1 MLQAPLGLA
10 TLRMVKDM
18 TKIERLSPLAEQ
30 AWKRL
35 EAEFPLWSAHLGAR
49 DGELEFA
56 VPAPAGSQ
64 AGHLVAFTDRNNLWV
79 RFSPPHMCY
88 AADHEGE
95 LVSLLRQLTT
105 DQIVFK
111 VTMKGDEWVETTL
124 EKPQEKAETL
134 PGLSVRYV
142 SWSGKFDR

>member
-1 MLQAPLGLA
+1 M
-10 TLRMVKDM
+10 MKDM
-18 TKIERLSPLAEQ
+18 KQIERLSPVARQ

-35 EAEFPLWSAHLGAR
+35 ESDFPLWKAHLDTR

-56 VPAPAGSQ
+56 VPAPTGST
-64 AGHLVAFTDRNNLWV
+64 AGHLVAFSHQNNLWV

-88 AADHEGE
+88 LADDESE
-95 LVSLLRQLTT
+95 LVSLIRQLTT
-105 DQIVFK
+105 DQILFK

-124 EKPQEKAETL
+124 ARQQEKSEL
-134 PGLSVRYV
+134 PPGHSFRYV